1 MIKTKTQEIMH
12 TILEITTI
20 QTTET
25 TQRQK
30 AQGRIGIPPKMG
42 ITPTIKTQIG
52 IVDTHITHIRSS
64 RYFEVQ
70 GGQAF
75 NIIKL

>member
-1 MIKTKTQEIMH
+1 MR
-12 TILEITTI
+12 TILEVTTI

-30 AQGRIGIPPKMG
+30 AQGDGRIVGIPPKMG
-42 ITPTIKTQIG
+42 ISPAIKMQIG
-52 IVDTHITHIRSS
+52 IVDTHITYVRSP
-64 RYFEVQ
+64 RYFEVE

-75 NIIKL
+75 NIINL

>member
-1 MIKTKTQEIMH
+1 MR

-30 AQGRIGIPPKMG
+30 AQGDGRIGIPPKMG
-42 ITPTIKTQIG
+42 VAPAIKTQIG

-64 RYFEVQ
+64 RYFEVE